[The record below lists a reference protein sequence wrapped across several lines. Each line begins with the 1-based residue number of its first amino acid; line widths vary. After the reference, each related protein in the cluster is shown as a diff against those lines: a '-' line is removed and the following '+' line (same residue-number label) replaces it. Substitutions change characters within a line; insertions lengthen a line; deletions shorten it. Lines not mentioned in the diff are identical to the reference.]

1 MRLTRPFEFVTVPLC
16 CRRISVLGFALM
28 GYTYGP
34 IGTALAEIFPTAVR
48 YTGASLTFDL
58 GGIVG
63 ASRAPFI
70 ATWLASTYSLTY
82 VGYYLTA
89 AAPVT
94 IVALLV
100 MGEGGLRKAGVP
112 AGARP

>member
-1 MRLTRPFEFVTVPLC
+1 M
-16 CRRISVLGFALM
+16 LGFALM

-48 YTGASLTFDL
+48 YTGASVTFNL

-89 AAPVT
+89 AA
-94 IVALLV
+94 LLV
-100 MGEGGLRKAGVP
+100 MGRPVEEDAPRQKAAA
-112 AGARP
+112 AG